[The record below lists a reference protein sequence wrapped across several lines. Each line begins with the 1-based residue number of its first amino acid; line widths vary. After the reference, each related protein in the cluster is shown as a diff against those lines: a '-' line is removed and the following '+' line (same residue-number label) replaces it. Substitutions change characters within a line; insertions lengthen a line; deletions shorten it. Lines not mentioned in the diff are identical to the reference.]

1 MAPRDDDARE
11 RPARDSATD
20 DASSRAPTEDDGG
33 FRVYRRRPRDFDADV
48 DVDADVDAIAIDHT
62 LARASPPRTLRDAP
76 SMSRALRGSA
86 RASNAR
92 RVDASEASGRRVG
105 DRNDRHRARARSPA
119 CASRLGRRAARAA
132 GEDADA
138 DVRSIARRLE
148 FMVEMRC
155 EKCAIATRRAVWALG
170 GTRAVDV
177 SVSANTATVVTSDAA
192 STVRA
197 AIEGAGM
204 RCRLIGSGAVDGEV
218 FGAGLAA
225 ALGTDARTLR
235 QSVAA
240 VAEFKG
246 EAYGHGDVVG
256 VVRLVQV
263 NAETILGE
271 ATLGGLAPGT
281 EHEATI
287 RTYGDTR
294 RGIESAGEVYDVETA
309 TAEGGRRV
317 GEIAVVVSDA
327 RGEITLPATIL
338 SDGLKTWDV
347 IGRSVAVRNTETNAS
362 VVAVL
367 ARSAGVGENHKKLC
381 QCDGTVIWEADEDFL
396 PVAAKPSRGT
406 SGPLF
411 ERGMQTV
418 RRGE

>member
-1 MAPRDDDARE
+1 
-11 RPARDSATD
+11 
-20 DASSRAPTEDDGG
+20 
-33 FRVYRRRPRDFDADV
+33 
-48 DVDADVDAIAIDHT
+48 
-62 LARASPPRTLRDAP
+62 
-76 SMSRALRGSA
+76 
-86 RASNAR
+86 
-92 RVDASEASGRRVG
+92 
-105 DRNDRHRARARSPA
+105 
-119 CASRLGRRAARAA
+119 
-132 GEDADA
+132 
-138 DVRSIARRLE
+138 
-148 FMVEMRC
+148 MRC
-155 EKCAIATRRAVWALG
+155 EKCAIATRRAVGALG

-204 RCRLIGSGAVDGEV
+204 RCRLIGSGGVDGEV
-218 FGAGLAA
+218 FGGDLAA

-281 EHEATI
+281 EYEATI

-309 TAEGGRRV
+309 TAEGGQRA

-347 IGRSVAVRNTETNAS
+347 IGRSVALRNTETNAS